1 MLTARGFRAFTLYA
15 LASAVNREESPHF
28 VCISLDLGGASSA
41 PRDRRDTLDAS
52 TLNPWPRRYVSVVG
66 RNVLVIS
73 TVEHADD
80 VLRAHVGE
88 ADTIKVVVPVVRQG
102 LLDWLANDQKAF
114 SHAERVAERTAEQLP
129 GDTVDAVAGEADV
142 DLAIRDALA
151 TFPADEIVV
160 AVRPHEEEG
169 FVESIAT
176 DTAPQH
182 RLQGVPVRYVVIGG

>member
-1 MLTARGFRAFTLYA
+1 MRPHRIRLGLGSKAAARSLTGVVAPFSTPT
-15 LASAVNREESPHF
+15 SAY
-28 VCISLDLGGASSA
+28 LGTA
-41 PRDRRDTLDAS
+41 
-52 TLNPWPRRYVSVVG
+52 RRYVSIVG

-80 VLRAHVGE
+80 VMRAHVGE

-102 LLDWLANDQKAF
+102 VLDWLANDQKAF
-114 SHAERVAERTAEQLP
+114 SHAERLAERTAEELP
-129 GDTVDAVAGEADV
+129 GETVDAVAGEADV

-182 RLQGVPVRYVVIGG
+182 QLQGVPVRFVVIGG